1 VSPAKAGKA
10 QSGKAATKNEP
21 TARERSAA
29 KPQPRMNWLQ
39 ENTKITARP
48 TATGAEMDGG
58 VEEWLDLTPALSSR
72 RGRIIGR
79 LTKNP
84 RLLMPNSQPLSD
96 DDR

>member
-1 VSPAKAGKA
+1 
-10 QSGKAATKNEP
+10 
-21 TARERSAA
+21 
-29 KPQPRMNWLQ
+29 
-39 ENTKITARP
+39 
-48 TATGAEMDGG
+48 MDGG